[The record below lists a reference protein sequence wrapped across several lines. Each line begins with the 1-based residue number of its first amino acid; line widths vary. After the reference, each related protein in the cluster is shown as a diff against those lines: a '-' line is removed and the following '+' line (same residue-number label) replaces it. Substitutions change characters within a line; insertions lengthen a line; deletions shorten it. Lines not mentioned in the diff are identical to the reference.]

1 MNGTWIYPVE
11 ISRLNENLALTCKT
25 SIRYIAVCSK
35 KTRQTRIEWLNR
47 ALTTILKNNLTNQ
60 HNTISTLTN
69 QLVTN
74 NA

>member
-1 MNGTWIYPVE
+1 MTG
-11 ISRLNENLALTCKT
+11 KD
-25 SIRYIAVCSK
+25 
-35 KTRQTRIEWLNR
+35 WLDR

-74 NA
+74 NAWI